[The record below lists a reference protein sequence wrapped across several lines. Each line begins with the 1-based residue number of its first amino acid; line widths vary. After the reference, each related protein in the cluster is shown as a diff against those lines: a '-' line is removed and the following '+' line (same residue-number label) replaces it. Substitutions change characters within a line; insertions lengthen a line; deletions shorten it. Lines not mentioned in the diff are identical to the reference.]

1 MFAGMVIVVKGTKH
15 LEMISK
21 PEVKT
26 PIGGRACIIFFF
38 FGGDKKNGSTIVL

>member
-38 FGGDKKNGSTIVL
+38 LEEIRKMVLQ